1 MMMDYILAEEKI
13 IFLYK
18 LKEGRSEQSF
28 GINVAQVVKI
38 PKTVIERAKEKSL
51 MM

>member
-1 MMMDYILAEEKI
+1 MDYILADEKI

-18 LKEGRSEQSF
+18 LKEGRSQQSF

-38 PKTVIERAKEKSL
+38 PMTVIERARERSV